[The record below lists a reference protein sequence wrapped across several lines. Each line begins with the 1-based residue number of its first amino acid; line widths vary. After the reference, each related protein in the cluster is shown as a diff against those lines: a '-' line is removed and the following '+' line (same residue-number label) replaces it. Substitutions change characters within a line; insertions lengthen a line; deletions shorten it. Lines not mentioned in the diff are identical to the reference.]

1 MAARG
6 LQPTTL
12 VSSGEGSGQVMM
24 DRSVDRH
31 DGAHENAA
39 IDWDSVIVSSHVE

>member
-1 MAARG
+1 VAARG

-24 DRSVDRH
+24 DRSVD
-31 DGAHENAA
+31 
-39 IDWDSVIVSSHVE
+39 IDTMEYMRMQQVTGTV